1 MKIDEKIA
9 LITGGGAGLG
19 RELAKGFA
27 RAGAHVLIADI
38 DADAAESVA
47 ALVRA
52 EGRHAWPVL
61 VDLCDDQ
68 QVEALVAKAKALG
81 GPHILV
87 NNAGGWG
94 TGDHQFP
101 ISPRSEWNAV
111 LDLNL
116 RAPTLSSSRRCPG
129 RNTQPPHP

>member
-1 MKIDEKIA
+1 
-9 LITGGGAGLG
+9 
-19 RELAKGFA
+19 
-27 RAGAHVLIADI
+27 
-38 DADAAESVA
+38 
-47 ALVRA
+47 
-52 EGRHAWPVL
+52 
-61 VDLCDDQ
+61 
-68 QVEALVAKAKALG
+68 VAKAESLV